1 MNAKLAQ
8 RNQRVVL
15 EIGAAVEVAWFIIIF
30 SVDLSVRLFGLL
42 LKLRAM
48 LEMKYFSNMTVQF
61 LWRIFIILF
70 DSYL

>member
-1 MNAKLAQ
+1 M
-8 RNQRVVL
+8 L

-48 LEMKYFSNMTVQF
+48 LEMKY
-61 LWRIFIILF
+61 
-70 DSYL
+70 